1 MSRQLIPATLAAPLR
16 AILEAELAQGNVI
29 DEVADWPPRCELLV
43 ILRRPFAA
51 AYPTG
56 PDVKFTAIEDRH
68 YWKSEYNL
76 DGGRQTLACGFG

>member
-1 MSRQLIPATLAAPLR
+1 MSRQQVLAALAAPLR

-43 ILRRPFAA
+43 ILRLPFAT

-56 PDVKFTAIEDRH
+56 
-68 YWKSEYNL
+68 
-76 DGGRQTLACGFG
+76 